1 MTYATRLHQ
10 LSAQFKLGHDT
21 RIEDRQFDIRYCD
34 FNSKHAQPTRSL
46 KSFTQKLLGDRVPE
60 NEHFVYPVFK
70 PSGPKRSSEVIILLH
85 GLNERS
91 WNKYLPWAEY
101 LCEQTGKAVLL
112 FPIAYHVNRSPS
124 DWSNP
129 RFLQKILDMRRSTFG
144 ADRSLSFA
152 NVALSER
159 LTEHPERFYQSG
171 RQSYY
176 DLVQLVSE
184 LREGRHPLFSE
195 NTQVDVFA
203 YSIGALLSQVL
214 FLSNPGGLF
223 DDSRLFMLCGGAV
236 FNRMYGESRS
246 IMDRCSYEKLLE
258 YYEKEWPVAEPHV
271 DGPSEAFYSMIA
283 PHFAQQQRIDR
294 FEQMKHRISG
304 VSLANDRVIP
314 YQGVVEAMGQ
324 AMTSER
330 ISLIDMPF
338 DYTHENP
345 FPVNPKTD
353 AKEVN
358 QSFLQVFKQSVAFF
372 A

>member
-1 MTYATRLHQ
+1 MTYATRLQQ
-10 LSAQFKLGHDT
+10 LSSQFKLGCDT
-21 RIEDRQFDIRYCD
+21 HIEDKNFDIRYCN
-34 FNSKHAQPTRSL
+34 FNSKHAQPIRGL
-46 KSFTQKLLGDRVPE
+46 KGFTQKLLGDRVPE
-60 NEHFVYPVFK
+60 NERFVYPVFK
-70 PSGPKRSSEVIILLH
+70 PSGPKRSSEVIVLLH

-101 LCEQTGKAVLL
+101 LCEQTGKAVVL

-176 DLVQLVSE
+176 DLLQLVGE
-184 LREGRHPLFSE
+184 LREGRHPLFAE

-214 FLSNPGGLF
+214 FLSNPDGLF
-223 DDSRLFMLCGGAV
+223 DESRLFMLCGGAV

-246 IMDRCSYEKLLE
+246 IMDRSSYLKLLD
-258 YYEKEWPVAEPHV
+258 YYERQWPVAEPHV
-271 DGPSEAFYSMIA
+271 DGPAEAFYSMIA
-283 PHFAQQQRIDR
+283 PHFAQQHRIDR
-294 FEQMKHRISG
+294 FEQMKDRISG
-304 VSLANDRVIP
+304 VSLVNDKVIP
-314 YQGVVEAMGQ
+314 YDGVQEAIGPKL
-324 AMTSER
+324 ASER

-338 DYTHENP
+338 DYSHENP

-353 AKEVN
+353 EQEVN
-358 QSFLQVFKQSVAFF
+358 HSFLQVFKQSVAFF